1 MMEIVRIGKVLISP
15 RSVIQEK
22 LQQKSIAS
30 LVFIL
35 SLLSAIFAVI
45 SLTVFDGEY
54 ISKIL
59 GEDSTDANLLKA
71 YKIFMLLGSG
81 IVAFFTPVIITIIN
95 TLFNYLVLWL
105 FRTKISFRELF
116 IIGLYSYV
124 PLIIDLVMRI
134 IIQSI
139 THKPL
144 FQSPARIFFFLSE
157 ENGFI
162 YRTLSYLTIFTI
174 WSIYI
179 YISGIYVVS
188 PENKKKKA
196 ATIIIITNILF
207 LLISGFFSKTV

>member
-35 SLLSAIFAVI
+35 SLLSAILAVI

-81 IVAFFTPVIITIIN
+81 IVAFFTPVIITLIN

-124 PLIIDLVMRI
+124 PLIIDLVM
-134 IIQSI
+134 
-139 THKPL
+139 
-144 FQSPARIFFFLSE
+144 
-157 ENGFI
+157 
-162 YRTLSYLTIFTI
+162 
-174 WSIYI
+174 
-179 YISGIYVVS
+179 
-188 PENKKKKA
+188 
-196 ATIIIITNILF
+196 
-207 LLISGFFSKTV
+207 